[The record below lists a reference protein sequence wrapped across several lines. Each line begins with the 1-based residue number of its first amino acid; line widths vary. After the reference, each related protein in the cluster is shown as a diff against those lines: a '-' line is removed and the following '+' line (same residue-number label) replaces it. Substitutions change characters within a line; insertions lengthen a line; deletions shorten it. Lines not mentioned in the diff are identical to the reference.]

1 SGPLLI
7 IDAEG
12 RIVAVLL
19 GRPEG
24 DDWDDVIAEMASL
37 LERIR
42 ILGEEQGIF
51 KSHQRHHRRGKFHT
65 LNGGVTKGPGQL
77 KPGNIAHSKKYRRLL
92 QHVRLNRSI
101 RRIIGFQSSGLARY
115 LPKLYKDYAETMR
128 GIYEAQPELE
138 RLFANSVFPA
148 ATWNLGPDVVT
159 AGHTDMLNA
168 PYGVCPITS
177 AGSYDHTLGGHLY
190 LGQLKLVIQF
200 PSGATSMI
208 LSAAVEHG
216 NTPIQKGE
224 TRYSMTQYAAGELFR
239 WAGYGHQ
246 STKSLLASPGGA
258 EKKRSFDGEP
268 GVRAAW
274 AISLLSK
281 IDELQAD
288 REAVFG
294 GTW

>member
-1 SGPLLI
+1 IL
-7 IDAEG
+7 DADG

-24 DDWDDVIAEMASL
+24 EDWDQVVADVASL
-37 LERIR
+37 LEKIR
-42 ILGEEQGIF
+42 LAGVQQGVF
-51 KSHQRHHRRGKFHT
+51 KAHHRLHRRGNFHT

-92 QHVRLNRSI
+92 QHVLLNRSV
-101 RRIIGFQSSGLARY
+101 RRIMGFQSSGFAYY
-115 LPKLYKDYAETMR
+115 LPKMYQDYLKTMKGLYAHQAELV
-128 GIYEAQPELE
+128 Q
-138 RLFANSVFPA
+138 LFNNSVFPA

-159 AGHTDMLNA
+159 SSHTDMLNA
-168 PYGVCPITS
+168 PFGVCPITS
-177 AGSYDHTLGGHLY
+177 AGRYDHRLGGHLC
-190 LGQLKLVIQF
+190 LKQLKLVIQF

-216 NTPIQKGE
+216 NTPIQEGE

-239 WAGYGHQ
+239 WAGYGYQ
-246 STKSLLASPGGA
+246 STKSLLAMPGGV
-258 EKKRSFDGEP
+258 EKKRQFDGEP
-268 GVRAAW
+268 GARAAW

-294 GTW
+294 GNS